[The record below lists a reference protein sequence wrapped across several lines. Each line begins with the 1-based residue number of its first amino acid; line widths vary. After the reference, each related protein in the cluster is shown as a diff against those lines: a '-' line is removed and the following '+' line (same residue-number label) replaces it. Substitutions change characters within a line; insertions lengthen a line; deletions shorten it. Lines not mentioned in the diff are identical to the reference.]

1 MEVKELFKKI
11 IENND
16 TEKILKKIGMHHIE
30 EKDEYFTCGFPDGDN
45 TKSAVIYKDNL
56 WVNAY
61 TRDISDK
68 CGYTNII
75 SLVSF
80 VKQLY
85 FTESIKWICDVCS
98 YNYYEEPKNKTEM
111 IIFLNYIFEQ
121 KNSLNK
127 NDEDEVINLKP
138 IDEYILKY
146 YGNYA
151 NKLFFK
157 DNIDLQTQID
167 FDFGYDLETH
177 SITIPIRDELNTLV
191 GIKARLYKTSE
202 ELEEW
207 ESKYFYLVPCAKS
220 KVLYGLNKTMPYI
233 KRKGFV
239 IVCESEKATAQLW
252 SYGIK
257 NAVSIGSHTI
267 SKYQVK
273 KLTHLGVDIIL
284 AYDKDVMFKDEK
296 FNKDFYEK
304 ECSKFLS
311 NQIIYCLIDEDG
323 ILKDKES
330 PTDNETKFRKL
341 FENKRILRGINI
353 DEIPNHRK

>member
-1 MEVKELFKKI
+1 MEVKELFSKI

-16 TEKILKKIGMHHIE
+16 IEKILKNLGMHHIND
-30 EKDEYFTCGFPDGDN
+30 KGEYFTCGFPDGDS

-68 CGYTNII
+68 YGYTNII
-75 SLVSF
+75 SLTSF
-80 VKQLY
+80 VKKLY
-85 FTESIKWICDVCS
+85 FSQSIKWICDICA

-111 IIFLNYIFEQ
+111 IKFLDYIYEQ
-121 KNSLNK
+121 KNGFNK
-127 NDEDEVINLKP
+127 SDEDEVVNLKP
-138 IDEYILKY
+138 INEDILRY

-151 NKLFFK
+151 NKLFLQ

-167 FDFGYDLETH
+167 FGFGYDLETH

-191 GIKARLYKTSE
+191 GVKARLYKTSE

-220 KVLYGLNKTMPYI
+220 KILYGLNRTMPYI
-233 KRKGFV
+233 KREGFAV
-239 IVCESEKATAQLW
+239 ICESEKATAQLW
-252 SYGIK
+252 SYGIR

-267 SKYQVK
+267 SKYQAK
-273 KLTHLGVDIIL
+273 KLTHLGVDLVL
-284 AYDKDVMFKDEK
+284 AYDKDVMFKDGK
-296 FNKDFYEK
+296 FNKEHYEN
-304 ECSKFLS
+304 ECNKFIE

-323 ILKDKES
+323 ILGEKES
-330 PTDNETKFRKL
+330 PTDNKEKFKRL
-341 FENKRILRGINI
+341 FENKRILRGI
-353 DEIPNHRK
+353 K

>member
-1 MEVKELFKKI
+1 MEVKELFTKI

-16 TEKILKKIGMHHIE
+16 TEKILKNLGMHHIE
-30 EKDEYFTCGFPDGDN
+30 DKGEYFTCGFPNGDN

-80 VKQLY
+80 IKRLY
-85 FTESIKWICDVCS
+85 FTKSMKWICDICL
-98 YNYYEEPKNKTEM
+98 YNYYEEPKSKTEM
-111 IIFLNYIFEQ
+111 IKFLDYIYDQ
-121 KNSLNK
+121 KNSSNK
-127 NDEDEVINLKP
+127 NEEDEVLNLKP
-138 IDEYILKY
+138 VDESILEY

-151 NKLFFK
+151 NKLFLI

-167 FDFGYDLETH
+167 FGFGYDLETH

-191 GIKARLYKTSE
+191 GVKARLYKTSE

-220 KVLYGLNKTMPYI
+220 KILFGLNKTMPYI
-233 KRKGFV
+233 KREGCA
-239 IVCESEKATAQLW
+239 IVVEAEKAVGQLW
-252 SYGIK
+252 SYGIR

-267 SKYQVK
+267 SKYQAK
-273 KLTHLGVDIIL
+273 KLTHLGVDLVL
-284 AYDKDVMFKDEK
+284 AYDKDVMFKEGV
-296 FNKDFYEK
+296 FNRDFYEK
-304 ECSKFLS
+304 ECNKFLE
-311 NQIIYCLIDEDG
+311 NQTIYCLVDENS
-323 ILKDKES
+323 ILNEKES
-330 PTDNETKFRKL
+330 PTDKKSN
-341 FENKRILRGINI
+341 FEELLKNKRILRGI
-353 DEIPNHRK
+353 R